1 MTAHQLPSF
10 EAQWWPLLL
19 ETVPG
24 SGERLCVAVIVRS
37 ASGQASIRQAISPA
51 TVTHLFGAAG
61 QGMTFLVGHTVLD
74 IKRQLDELV
83 PVEQLEPAF
92 GGLRFGN
99 MRDCVA
105 RDVNEVFDIAMRLST
120 AFSLSTFGTDTTS
133 PDKEAQRAFDE
144 WADKVREQVLSLE
157 RKESLTSA
165 FNVSIPLGPRKRLR
179 VGFVHGGYVAQFGV
193 LRVGRSMTS
202 DQRALKLKMFD
213 LEALRREQPFAVQ
226 RAELIVG
233 VESPGDSHPT
243 RQRETLAETWD
254 FITHEATA
262 RGISPRRCVSARDAS
277 EHVARMAG

>member
-1 MTAHQLPSF
+1 
-10 EAQWWPLLL
+10 
-19 ETVPG
+19 
-24 SGERLCVAVIVRS
+24 
-37 ASGQASIRQAISPA
+37 
-51 TVTHLFGAAG
+51 
-61 QGMTFLVGHTVLD
+61 
-74 IKRQLDELV
+74 
-83 PVEQLEPAF
+83 
-92 GGLRFGN
+92 

-157 RKESLTSA
+157 RKKSLTSA